1 MGRTGR
7 AVALVVAAVAFSGV
21 LAGCGSD
28 ATVDEAETDYCSA
41 TDEVEDAFGDF
52 AGMNPDETSSNDVR
66 DARDRLADAVAHLED
81 AATDVADA
89 RNDVENDPITRYNE
103 RIQDI
108 GPDASM
114 TEAAAEMTR
123 ATFGLLADT
132 KDYIGDLD
140 CDER

>member
-1 MGRTGR
+1 
-7 AVALVVAAVAFSGV
+7 VA
-21 LAGCGSD
+21 
-28 ATVDEAETDYCSA
+28 EARSHE
-41 TDEVEDAFGDF
+41 EK
-52 AGMNPDETSSNDVR
+52 
-66 DARDRLADAVAHLED
+66 
-81 AATDVADA
+81 
-89 RNDVENDPITRYNE
+89 DPITRFNE

-123 ATFGLLADT
+123 AGFDLLADT